1 MKLQALSYV
10 IAGIAF
16 LGIDFVWL
24 SVMGNAFY
32 RPHLGSLMLEKFL
45 LPPAAAF
52 YLLYPIGIGV
62 FAVSPA
68 LQGGSALT
76 ALGHGLLFGLLAY
89 ATYNLTNLSTVRD
102 WSPAVAAV
110 DMAWGAAAT
119 GAAAIIAFWIVKLL
133 TKA

>member
-1 MKLQALSYV
+1 MKIQALSYV

-32 RPHLGSLMLEKFL
+32 RPHLGGLMLEKFL

-52 YLLYPIGIGV
+52 YLLYPVGIGV

-68 LQGGSALT
+68 LQGGSAL
-76 ALGHGLLFGLLAY
+76 AAFGHGLLFGFLAY
-89 ATYNLTNLSTVRD
+89 ATYNLTNLATVRG
-102 WSPAVAAV
+102 WSSVVAAV
-110 DMAWGAAAT
+110 DMAWGATAT
-119 GAAAIIAFWIVKLL
+119 GAAAVIAFWIVKFLV
-133 TKA
+133 KA